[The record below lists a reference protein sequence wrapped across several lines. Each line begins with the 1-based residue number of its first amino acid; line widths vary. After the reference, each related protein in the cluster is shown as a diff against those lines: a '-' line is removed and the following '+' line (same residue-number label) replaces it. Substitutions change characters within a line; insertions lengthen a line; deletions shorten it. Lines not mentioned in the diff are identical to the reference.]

1 MSFRSGVI
9 SSILKPFV
17 VQVNNQP
24 MAALVQ
30 PVYDCLFRLV
40 QPDALTNEEEVS
52 WLGPLNTLN
61 THILCYSQSG
71 HPAAVLDQEAW
82 MPSACDMSKK
92 GC

>member
-1 MSFRSGVI
+1 
-9 SSILKPFV
+9 
-17 VQVNNQP
+17 

-61 THILCYSQSG
+61 THILCYS

-92 GC
+92 GCQMLFKGIFKKLLDISTVILQNAVT